1 MYTLLARR
9 AFNLV
14 TVVLIIS
21 EITMATVSIEK
32 IEHLSSKRAFFS
44 TAQAGQK
51 IFFIGGF
58 EFNDF
63 IASKTIDVY
72 NLASGSWEP
81 SVNLTTARGRISSIV
96 LGPRIY
102 MAGGQAYTNE
112 PCQFSWQNRTFLY
125 FTSGPTVRRPVRLA
139 LHNNTLTAIGYF
151 SVDFMDTN
159 TKIWT
164 HNEKLTSVMSTLFD
178 TTTVAHNNFVLVIGG
193 TNGTNQLPS
202 LSAWVVDTPTSN
214 PIEFKNIT
222 TSPASTKQ
230 FIGSWFD
237 EAHEAVVI
245 QFSNQCLV
253 FHTDSQTWL
262 QRDTINNNSVSFV
275 SYQNSTIVFFSDG
288 YWTIDWHLM
297 NDTWT
302 SHDQITFAF
311 SIADQFVFGNE
322 EQMSIVTPE
331 STLTQPIE
339 LGTPALSI
347 AASSSSYIIV
357 NSSCAFFAYNS
368 DTKQLVLLNYPLKS
382 KPVNIFRDNNSRVYI
397 ISEIDSRFGIS
408 TLNATAFLGSSLAA
422 WNPDALIHNY
432 FVQVQSGQLV
442 TAEAPTTIIPTY
454 GRAQPFSIWA
464 KQGDEIYLMRTA
476 PLSSPPINTIPY
488 AAVDVYNYVE
498 NKWESSIP
506 TPFFLY
512 AHSYMYTF
520 ILGNSLHVASRPNLY
535 RLNETENWVRSVG
548 YPVIYSQ
555 SHATYSPPPVM
566 DDAVYLMDN
575 GAGLFIIS
583 IDMAIQRV
591 KSSSAGVAQQAVA
604 TNRAILLSIVSSTPY
619 YSTVVFYDILSDRWQ
634 GTIFQTNDV
643 MVSIIP
649 YDDWVLSFGD
659 NSTYFSYLDLSSIGW
674 GTEPF
679 DNSFVPASLFTLSTL
694 SNRTTLVIAG
704 GYHRIGWY
712 YTDQVR
718 FVTLDLA
725 PVIVPV
731 ASQQPSSPSTTP
743 QEPDNNDL
751 TTIVVATVIPIVVV
765 VVVAVFLTIF
775 LLRRKERRR
784 KQSAVTMIG
793 LEQRFG
799 EWFTPFNDIQ
809 FGEQLGRGAS
819 GQVFKGKRKNTDVAL
834 KVSMTQANQSVIA
847 ELSLMINLRPHPN
860 VMQLYGFSVHPET
873 NSIILILEFCNGG
886 SLDSLLY
893 YDNAPGITIIKQLH
907 WLKCIC
913 KGISHLHS
921 NNIVHRDLA
930 ARNVLLN
937 QGEPKITDFG
947 MSRVVDEQ
955 QRGTTKSELGP
966 IRWMA
971 PESLRDKQYS
981 NKSGMLNESVLL
993 PSC

>member
-1 MYTLLARR
+1 M
-9 AFNLV
+9 
-14 TVVLIIS
+14 VLIIS
-21 EITMATVSIEK
+21 GITMATVSIEK

-44 TAQAGQK
+44 TAHAKEK

-58 EFNDF
+58 EYNDF

-81 SVNLTTARGRISSIV
+81 SVNLTTARGRISSTV

-178 TTTVAHNNFVLVIGG
+178 TITVAHNNFVIVIGG
-193 TNGTNQLPS
+193 TIVTNQQPS

-214 PIEFKNIT
+214 PIELKNIT
-222 TSPASTKQ
+222 TLPVSTKQ

-253 FHTDSQTWL
+253 FHADSQTWL
-262 QRDTINNNSVSFV
+262 QRETLNNNSVSSV

-311 SIADQFVFGNE
+311 SIADQFVFGNA
-322 EQMSIVTPE
+322 EQMSIVTTE
-331 STLTQPIE
+331 STLTQPIQ

-357 NSSCAFFAYNS
+357 NSSGAFFSYNS
-368 DTKQLVLLNYPLKS
+368 DMKQLVLLNYPLKS
-382 KPVNIFRDNNSRVYI
+382 KPVNIFRDNNSQVHLIGQIGENFYI
-397 ISEIDSRFGIS
+397 
-408 TLNATAFLGSSLAA
+408 ATVNGSAILRLAIIP
-422 WNPDALIHNY
+422 WVPDALIQNNFFHFALGQSVPVNNTVAINY
-432 FVQVQSGQLV
+432 F
-442 TAEAPTTIIPTY
+442 TTSLTS
-454 GRAQPFSIWA
+454 SIWTQ
-464 KQGDEIYLMRTA
+464 QGEQFYLMRTSLLNA
-476 PLSSPPINTIPY
+476 NPLFFTTY
-488 AAVDVYNYVE
+488 LYVDVYNYVE

-506 TPFFLY
+506 APNVFY
-512 AHSYMYTF
+512 PHSYMCTF
-520 ILGNSLHVASRPNLY
+520 ILGNSLHVTARTNLY
-535 RLNETENWVRSVG
+535 RLNETGNWAKSSF
-548 YPVIYSQ
+548 PVVFSLLT
-555 SHATYSPPPVM
+555 HPTYAPPPVI
-566 DDAVYLMDN
+566 DDTVYLMDN
-575 GAGLFIIS
+575 GAGLYFTS
-583 IDMAIQRV
+583 IDMTIQRV
-591 KSSSAGVAQQAVA
+591 RSEVTGGARQAVA
-604 TNRAILLSIVSSTPY
+604 TNTSIIMPIWRSPY
-619 YSTVVFYDILSDRWQ
+619 FTDIIIYDILSNSWQ
-634 GTIFQTNDV
+634 GTIFQTNDM
-643 MVSIIP
+643 MVSIAP

-659 NSTYFSYLDLSSIGW
+659 NSTYISYLDLSSIGW
-674 GTEPF
+674 RTEPF

-704 GYHRIGWY
+704 GYHRLGWY
-712 YTDQVR
+712 YTDKIR

-731 ASQQPSSPSTTP
+731 ASQQPSSPPEAP
-743 QEPDNNDL
+743 QELDNDDL
-751 TTIVVATVIPIVVV
+751 TTIVVATVIPIVAV

-784 KQSAVTMIG
+784 KQSAITMIG

-799 EWFTPFNDIQ
+799 EWFTPFNDIK
-809 FGEQLGRGAS
+809 FGDQLGQGGS

-860 VMQLYGFSVHPET
+860 VVQLYGFSVHPET

-886 SLDSLLY
+886 SFDSLLY
-893 YDNAPGITIIKQLH
+893 DNNAVGITVDKQLH
-907 WLKCIC
+907 WLKSIC

-930 ARNVLLN
+930 ARNVLLH

-981 NKSGMLNESVLL
+981 IKSGTLNEIVLL

>member
-1 MYTLLARR
+1 
-9 AFNLV
+9 
-14 TVVLIIS
+14 
-21 EITMATVSIEK
+21 MASIHTEK

-102 MAGGQAYTNE
+102 MAGGQAYTNVPLQYSAE
-112 PCQFSWQNRTFLY
+112 SNNFISDG

-262 QRDTINNNSVSFV
+262 QRDTINNNSVSSV
-275 SYQNSTIVFFSDG
+275 SYQNNTIVFFSDG

-368 DTKQLVLLNYPLKS
+368 DTKQLVLLNYPLNI
-382 KPVNIFRDNNSRVYI
+382 KPANIFRDNNSQVHLIGQVGENFYI
-397 ISEIDSRFGIS
+397 
-408 TLNATAFLGSSLAA
+408 ATVNGSAFLRLANIP
-422 WNPDALIHNY
+422 WVPDALIQNNFFNFALAQSVPLNNTVAINY
-432 FVQVQSGQLV
+432 L
-442 TAEAPTTIIPTY
+442 TTSLTS
-454 GRAQPFSIWA
+454 SIWTQ
-464 KQGDEIYLMRTA
+464 QGEQFYLMRTSLLNA
-476 PLSSPPINTIPY
+476 NPLFFTTY
-488 AAVDVYNYVE
+488 LYLDVYNYVE

-591 KSSSAGVAQQAVA
+591 RSEVTGIARQAVA
-604 TNRAILLSIVSSTPY
+604 TNTSIIMPIWRSPY
-619 YSTVVFYDILSDRWQ
+619 FTDIVIYDILSDRWQ

>member
-1 MYTLLARR
+1 
-9 AFNLV
+9 
-14 TVVLIIS
+14 
-21 EITMATVSIEK
+21 MASIHTEK

-102 MAGGQAYTNE
+102 MAGGQAYTNVPLQYSAE
-112 PCQFSWQNRTFLY
+112 SNNFISDG

-262 QRDTINNNSVSFV
+262 QRDTINNNSVSSV
-275 SYQNSTIVFFSDG
+275 SYQNNTIVFFSDG

-368 DTKQLVLLNYPLKS
+368 DTKQLVLLNYPLNI
-382 KPVNIFRDNNSRVYI
+382 KPANIFRDNNSQVHLIGQVGENFYI
-397 ISEIDSRFGIS
+397 
-408 TLNATAFLGSSLAA
+408 ATVNGSAFLRLANIP
-422 WNPDALIHNY
+422 WVPDALIQNNFFNFALAQSVPLNNTVAINY
-432 FVQVQSGQLV
+432 L
-442 TAEAPTTIIPTY
+442 TTSLTS
-454 GRAQPFSIWA
+454 SIWTQ
-464 KQGDEIYLMRTA
+464 QGEQFYLMRTSLLNA
-476 PLSSPPINTIPY
+476 NPLFFTTY
-488 AAVDVYNYVE
+488 LYLDVYNYVE

-591 KSSSAGVAQQAVA
+591 RSEVTGIARQAVA
-604 TNRAILLSIVSSTPY
+604 TNTSIIMPIWRSPY
-619 YSTVVFYDILSDRWQ
+619 FTDIVIYDILSDRWQ

-793 LEQRFG
+793 LEQQFG
-799 EWFTPFNDIQ
+799 EWFTPFNDIK
-809 FGEQLGRGAS
+809 FGEQLGQGGS
-819 GQVFKGKRKNTDVAL
+819 GQVFKGKWKNTDVAL

-860 VMQLYGFSVHPET
+860 VVQLFGYSVHPET

-886 SLDSLLY
+886 SLDDYLVDQKTAISAAQKIQMLQ
-893 YDNAPGITIIKQLH
+893 GIAR
-907 WLKCIC
+907 
-913 KGISHLHS
+913 GIVHLHS

-930 ARNVLLN
+930 ARNVLLH

-947 MSRVVDEQ
+947 MSRVVDEH

-971 PESLRDKQYS
+971 PESLKNKQYS
-981 NKSGMLNESVLL
+981 TKSGTSIALL
-993 PSC
+993 FVTN